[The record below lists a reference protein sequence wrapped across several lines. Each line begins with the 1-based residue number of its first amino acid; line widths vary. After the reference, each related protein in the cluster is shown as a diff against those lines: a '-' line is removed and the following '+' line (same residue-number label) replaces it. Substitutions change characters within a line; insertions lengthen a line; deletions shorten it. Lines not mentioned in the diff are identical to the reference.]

1 MGFYKVKCKKCDEQW
16 EVMVPYTDLEGM
28 VCGQKDYYGRPVQWR
43 GDTKEETVENTEGC
57 GNLVERIVEL
67 KPFAI
72 AGASLDTHGVHNV
85 NGYYSHA
92 FGRYFKNEYAKE
104 EYAERN
110 GFKKVTQDQC
120 DEKMFSQAK
129 KLQAKDDVSKKW
141 TENLKAA
148 GGDKIEAAAK
158 TFVPKNMQDK

>member
-28 VCGQKDYYGRPVQWR
+28 TCGQKDYYGRPIQWR

-72 AGASLDTHGVHNV
+72 AGASLDTGRVHNV

-110 GFKKVTQDQC
+110 GFRKVTQDQC
-120 DEKMFSQAK
+120 DEKMHEQAK

>member
-16 EVMVPYTDLEGM
+16 EVMVPYEQLEGM
-28 VCGQKDYYGRPVQWR
+28 TCGQRDYYGRPLQWR
-43 GDTKEETVENTEGC
+43 GDTREETIENTEGC
-57 GNLVERIVEL
+57 GNVVERILEL

-110 GFKKVTQDQC
+110 GFKKVTQAQC
-120 DEKMFSQAK
+120 DEKMHSQAQ
-129 KLQAKDDVSKKW
+129 KLQAKDDISKKW